1 MAILIWHRQVPY
13 NTSRGIKYMAIRE
26 KYNATLLKSVLAAK
40 KGGKQ
45 MDQDDDWDYLSWL
58 ETVFV
63 YGVILVGFLCF
74 CGFILG
80 VFYATQ

>member
-1 MAILIWHRQVPY
+1 
-13 NTSRGIKYMAIRE
+13 MAIRE

-58 ETVFV
+58 ETGFI
-63 YGVILVGFLCF
+63 YGAFLVGFL
-74 CGFILG
+74 
-80 VFYATQ
+80 